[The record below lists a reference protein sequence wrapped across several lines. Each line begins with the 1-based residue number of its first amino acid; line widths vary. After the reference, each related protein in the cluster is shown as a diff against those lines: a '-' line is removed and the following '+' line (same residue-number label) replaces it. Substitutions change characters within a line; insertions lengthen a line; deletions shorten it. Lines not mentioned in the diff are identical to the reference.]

1 MNSAAMFNATKVCEM
16 AEWRL
21 YITLVE
27 SEMIIADNYA
37 RDNIV
42 SIVGMTPVSIRSLPV
57 SGTVGKLKI

>member
-1 MNSAAMFNATKVCEM
+1 MFNATKLCEM

-42 SIVGMTPVSIRSLPV
+42 SIVGMTPDSIRSLPV